1 MKEIT
6 RSGKKEEVGFDL
18 ITAKIKN
25 LSEDP
30 IMGRK
35 LNTDPVFVAQNI
47 CSLIYDGI
55 TTSELDDFA
64 ASFSA
69 TLFKNDPDY
78 LILASR
84 IAINNHHKNTQDS
97 FENIMDKLNLTG
109 IISGDFMK
117 NLRENI
123 EQVSEMFDYSRDYS
137 ISYFGFKT
145 LYNAYLLKLSG
156 EIVER
161 PQHLFMRVALAI
173 HGNNME
179 MVKRVYDSLSNKY

>member
-6 RSGKKEEVGFDL
+6 RSGKKEDVRFDL

-25 LSEDP
+25 LSEDLN
-30 IMGRK
+30 IGRK
-35 LNTDPVFVAQNI
+35 LNIDPVFVAQNI

-84 IAINNHHKNTQDS
+84 IAINNHHKNTDDS
-97 FENIMDKLNLTG
+97 FENIMQKLNIAG
-109 IISGDFMK
+109 IISDSFILPGLSQSFSDK
-117 NLRENI
+117 N
-123 EQVSEMFDYSRDYS
+123 
-137 ISYFGFKT
+137 
-145 LYNAYLLKLSG
+145 
-156 EIVER
+156 
-161 PQHLFMRVALAI
+161 
-173 HGNNME
+173 
-179 MVKRVYDSLSNKY
+179 